1 MTDLKT
7 LREVAERAQADST
20 EEAMNEFCAVF
31 NLPACLALLDRIEEL
46 EARLDKLAVAA
57 RTHLATH
64 PVFRQRVGDEGSR
77 ARLLQADQI
86 ATENAL
92 FAALKDTPNG

>member
-31 NLPACLALLDRIEEL
+31 NLPACLSLLDRIEEL
-46 EARLDKLAVAA
+46 EGALDAIDDSARRAVLLRGPSHYRLAVENIM
-57 RTHLATH
+57 L
-64 PVFRQRVGDEGSR
+64 
-77 ARLLQADQI
+77 RL
-86 ATENAL
+86 
-92 FAALKDTPNG
+92 AALKDTPNG